1 MEVRDPVMWLT
12 LMCYIFGHIITSH
25 NKGFIEAKSLSKFED
40 LEIQRKLK
48 TINKPAV
55 KIIKTI
61 HGERYVCVDF
71 FKQPAFDHPS
81 MKNHTNDYMMR
92 RIWNPEKNGVGCPI
106 GTVPIRRL
114 TKDDLLSLNSLDDD
128 KYSKPRGSWN
138 TTTYDPNNDYAA
150 GRTKDIGMRYNG
162 ATMDLCISNLSLT
175 NLVNPALY
183 YKDNLNPRLFVYT
196 KAGWK
201 SCYNSHCDV
210 GMISVCEDFP
220 MGAAL
225 KPVSVY
231 S

>member
-25 NKGFIEAKSLSKFED
+25 NKGFIEAISLSKFED

-81 MKNHTNDYMMR
+81 MKKHTYDYMKKNNNSFFLCHILDATDVESR
-92 RIWNPEKNGVGCPI
+92 KGKTNNTGFGYLWENGVGCPI

-162 ATMDLCISNLSLT
+162 ATMDL
-175 NLVNPALY
+175 
-183 YKDNLNPRLFVYT
+183 
-196 KAGWK
+196 
-201 SCYNSHCDV
+201 
-210 GMISVCEDFP
+210 
-220 MGAAL
+220 
-225 KPVSVY
+225 
-231 S
+231 